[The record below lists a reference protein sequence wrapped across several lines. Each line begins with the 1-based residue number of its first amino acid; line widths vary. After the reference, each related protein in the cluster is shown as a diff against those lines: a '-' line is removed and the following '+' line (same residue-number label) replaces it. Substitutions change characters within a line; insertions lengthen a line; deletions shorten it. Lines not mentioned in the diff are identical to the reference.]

1 MLRSYRPIIIPALI
15 LLAAAITGCK
25 KFVEVAPPNN
35 SITTAETFATDAQ
48 AAAAIAGIYSQMMSN
63 SGAKTW
69 SNGTLTLDAGL
80 SSDEI
85 SSFQGALTTGVTPFE
100 NSTLTAVDG
109 LADAAAWTPIYKIVY
124 DVNAIIDGTNASTT
138 LTDSARK
145 EIVGESKFIRG
156 FCYFYLTNLYGDVPL
171 ALSSDFNKT
180 ALLPRA
186 AQSDVYK
193 QIIRDLT
200 DASDSLPD
208 NYSISNGERIYPR
221 RSAAIAM
228 LARVYLY
235 TQDWKD
241 ADAQASAVIG
251 NNQFSLPSDL
261 TTVFLKN
268 SSESIWQLQPN
279 TTVDPHGP
287 YDYTNFVPFG
297 RWSQFET
304 PGDSAYFD
312 PSLFT
317 IILPV
322 IMPAYY
328 LNTTINKSFEP
339 GDQRKIAWTD
349 FTPFPHYAPYIGDTL
364 IYPVKYIN
372 VKAGQ
377 VPTQYYMVLRLAE
390 QYLIRAEAKAEE
402 GDLDGAAADLNTIR
416 ARAGLPP
423 TTATSQADMLTAI
436 LKERRIELL
445 AEWGHRF
452 LDLKRTGLASSV
464 IGALKVKQPWHGYQ
478 LLYPIPSTDIKVDP
492 NLIQNP
498 GY

>member
-1 MLRSYRPIIIPALI
+1 M
-15 LLAAAITGCK
+15 
-25 KFVEVAPPNN
+25 
-35 SITTAETFATDAQ
+35 
-48 AAAAIAGIYSQMMSN
+48 AGIYSQMMSN
-63 SGAKTW
+63 SGTPTW
-69 SNGTLTLDAGL
+69 SNGGLTVDAGL

-85 SSFQGALTTGVTPFE
+85 SSFQGSLSTGVLPFE
-100 NSTLTAVDG
+100 NATLTAVDG
-109 LADAAAWTPIYKIVY
+109 LAAGVAWTPIYKIVY
-124 DVNAIIDGTNASTT
+124 DVNAIIDGTNASAT

-145 EIVGESKFIRG
+145 EIVGQSKFIRG

-186 AQSDVYK
+186 AQADVYK

-208 NYSISNGERIYPR
+208 DYSISKGERIYPR

-235 TQDWKD
+235 TQDWKN
-241 ADAQASAVIG
+241 ADARASAVIG

-279 TTVDPHGP
+279 TTISPYGP
-287 YDYTNFVPFG
+287 YDYQNFVPFS
-297 RWSQFET
+297 RWNQFEA
-304 PGDSAYFD
+304 PGDSLYFD
-312 PSLFT
+312 PSLYT
-317 IILPV
+317 IILPL
-322 IMPAYY
+322 IMPQYY

-339 GDQRKIAWTD
+339 GDQRKAAWTD
-349 FTPFPHYAPYIGDTL
+349 FTPFPHYAPYTGDTL
-364 IYPVKYIN
+364 YYPVKYIN

-402 GDLDGAAADLNTIR
+402 GDLNGAAADLNTIR

-423 TTATSQADMLTAI
+423 TTATSQADLLTAI

-452 LDLKRTGLASSV
+452 LDLKRTGQASTV
-464 IGALKVKQPWHGYQ
+464 IGALPVKQPWHGYQ
-478 LLYPIPSTDIKVDP
+478 LLYPIPTTDIKVDP